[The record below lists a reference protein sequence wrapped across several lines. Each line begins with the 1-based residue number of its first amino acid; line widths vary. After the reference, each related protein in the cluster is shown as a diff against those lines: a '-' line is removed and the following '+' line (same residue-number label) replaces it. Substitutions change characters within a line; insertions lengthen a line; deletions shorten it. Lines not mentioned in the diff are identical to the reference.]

1 MRKTI
6 GGGIRI
12 LVLAII
18 GCSIALAAHAQE
30 SDRRVALVIGNTGY
44 QHVERLANPGN
55 DAQLIA
61 ETLRKSGFVLI
72 GGGPQ
77 RDLDKPSFDRL
88 VADFGKKIQGA
99 DVALFYYAGHG
110 MQVQGT
116 NWLVPTDA
124 NPTRAQDLDFQMVN
138 AELVLKQMDGAG
150 TRLNIVILDACRNNP
165 FANLGTRAVESGL
178 AQMRAP
184 DGTLISFATQPGNV
198 AVDGK
203 GSDGPY
209 AMALATAIRQPG
221 LDIFHLFNQV
231 GLTVKRDTQ
240 GSQQPWVSSSP
251 IDGEFFFV
259 RSEAPTDDA
268 IAPAIDIPAAAQDGA
283 KRGAAAPATAPATGP
298 NAATTPTAA
307 TASPTAEPPQATR
320 DAAEKGQAGAQ
331 IDLGLSF
338 AKGTGAPKDLA
349 AALQWFQR
357 AAEQNDARGQYYLGL
372 MYERGYAVERS
383 YATALN
389 WYRKAADQNYPSAEI
404 AVARFYGRGLGVP
417 RDVSQRNAWL
427 MRAAGQESPMAQHIL
442 GNIYRLGLGVTQDLP
457 TAAQWYQRAA
467 AHDFG
472 PAQARLGLM
481 YQHGRGVK
489 QDYAQSMQLLRHAAD
504 KGNPM
509 AQNGIGVLYEHGYGV
524 HQDYVEA
531 VRWFRLAADKGYAP
545 AAFNLGVMYADG
557 RGVPR
562 DRSEAAKW
570 YEKAAAAGNEAAVAR
585 LARIDPAA
593 SPR

>member
-1 MRKTI
+1 MRNTI
-6 GGGIRI
+6 DGGIRI

-61 ETLRKSGFVLI
+61 DTLRKSGFVLI

-77 RDLDKPSFDRL
+77 RDLDKPAFDRL

-124 NPTRAQDLDFQMVN
+124 NPSRAQDLDFQMVN

-268 IAPAIDIPAAAQDGA
+268 IAPTIDVPATAQDGA
-283 KRGAAAPATAPATGP
+283 RRGTGAPDAGP
-298 NAATTPTAA
+298 NAATAA
-307 TASPTAEPPQATR
+307 KPPPAAELPQATR
-320 DAAEKGQAGAQ
+320 DAAEKGQASAQ
-331 IDLGLSF
+331 IDVGLNF

-349 AALQWFQR
+349 AALHWFQR

-383 YATALN
+383 YVTALS
-389 WYRKAADQNYPSAEI
+389 WYQRSADQNYPPAEI
-404 AVARFYGRGLGVP
+404 AVARFHGRGLGVP
-417 RDVSQRNAWL
+417 RDLTQRNAWL
-427 MRAAGQESPMAQHIL
+427 MRAAGQESPMAQNIL
-442 GNIYRLGLGVTQDLP
+442 GNIYRLGLGVPQDLP

-504 KGNPM
+504 KGNPL

-524 HQDYVEA
+524 RQDYVEA

-562 DRSEAAKW
+562 DRAEAAKW

-585 LARIDPAA
+585 LARLDPATT
-593 SPR
+593 PR

>member
-1 MRKTI
+1 MQTTI
-6 GGGIRI
+6 GGGIR
-12 LVLAII
+12 LLLLAII
-18 GCSIALAAHAQE
+18 GCWTALGAQAQE

-44 QHVERLANPGN
+44 QHVERLANPGS

-61 ETLRKSGFVLI
+61 DTLRKSGFVLI

-268 IAPAIDIPAAAQDGA
+268 IAPTIDVPAGAQDSA
-283 KRGAAAPATAPATGP
+283 KRGTGAPDTGP
-298 NAATTPTAA
+298 NAATTAKSPPAA
-307 TASPTAEPPQATR
+307 ELPQATR
-320 DAAEKGQAGAQ
+320 DAAEKGQAAAQ
-331 IDLGLSF
+331 IDVGLNF
-338 AKGTGAPKDLA
+338 AKGTGAPKDLT

-372 MYERGYAVERS
+372 MYERGYAVARS
-383 YATALN
+383 YATALS
-389 WYRKAADQNYPSAEI
+389 WYRKSADQNYPPAEI

-427 MRAAGQESPMAQHIL
+427 MRAAGQDSPMAQHIL
-442 GNIYRLGLGVTQDLP
+442 GNIYRLGLGVPQDLP

-562 DRSEAAKW
+562 DRSEAARW
-570 YEKAAAAGNEAAVAR
+570 YEKAAAAGNEMAIAR

-593 SPR
+593 TPR

>member
-1 MRKTI
+1 MRTTI
-6 GGGIRI
+6 GGGIRL

-18 GCSIALAAHAQE
+18 ASWTAIAAHAQE
-30 SDRRVALVIGNTGY
+30 TDRRVALVIGNTGY
-44 QHVERLANPGN
+44 RHVDRLANPGN

-61 ETLRKSGFVLI
+61 DTLRKSGFVLI

-209 AMALATAIRQPG
+209 AMALAAAIRQPG

-231 GLTVKRDTQ
+231 GLTVKRDTR

-268 IAPAIDIPAAAQDGA
+268 IAPAFDVPTGAQDTA
-283 KRGAAAPATAPATGP
+283 RRGAAAPGAAPD
-298 NAATTPTAA
+298 AA
-307 TASPTAEPPQATR
+307 TAAKAPPTAELPQATR

-331 IDLGLSF
+331 IDVGLNF
-338 AKGTGAPKDLA
+338 AKGTGAPKDLT

-357 AAEQNDARGQYYLGL
+357 AAEQNDVRGQYYLGL

-389 WYRKAADQNYPSAEI
+389 WYRKAADQNYPPAEI
-404 AVARFYGRGLGVP
+404 ALARFYGRGLGVP

-427 MRAAGQESPMAQHIL
+427 MRAAGQDSPMAQNIL
-442 GNIYRLGLGVTQDLP
+442 GNIYRLGLGVPQDLP

-481 YQHGRGVK
+481 YLHGRGVK

-504 KGNPM
+504 KGNLL
-509 AQNGIGVLYEHGYGV
+509 AQNGVGVLYEHGYGV
-524 HQDYVEA
+524 RQDYVEA

-545 AAFNLGVMYADG
+545 AALNLGVMYADG

-593 SPR
+593 TPR

>member
-1 MRKTI
+1 MRTTI
-6 GGGIRI
+6 GGGIR
-12 LVLAII
+12 LLLLAII
-18 GCSIALAAHAQE
+18 GCWTALGARAQE
-30 SDRRVALVIGNTGY
+30 ADRRVALVIGNTGY

-61 ETLRKSGFVLI
+61 DTLRKSGFVLI

-124 NPTRAQDLDFQMVN
+124 NPTRAQDLDFQMLN

-178 AQMRAP
+178 AQMKAP

-268 IAPAIDIPAAAQDGA
+268 IAPTIDVLAGAQDSA
-283 KRGAAAPATAPATGP
+283 KRGAGAPDAAP
-298 NAATTPTAA
+298 NAATAGKPPPAV
-307 TASPTAEPPQATR
+307 ELPQATR
-320 DAAEKGQAGAQ
+320 DAAEKGQPGAQ
-331 IDLGLSF
+331 IDLGLNF
-338 AKGTGAPKDLA
+338 AKGTGAPKDLT

-372 MYERGYAVERS
+372 MYERGYAVVRS
-383 YATALN
+383 YATALD
-389 WYRKAADQNYPSAEI
+389 WYRKAADQNYPPAEV

-427 MRAAGQESPMAQHIL
+427 LRAAGQDSPMAQNIL
-442 GNIYRLGLGVTQDLP
+442 GNIYRLGLGVPQDLA

-481 YQHGRGVK
+481 YLHGRGVK

-504 KGNPM
+504 KGNPL

-524 HQDYVEA
+524 RQDYVEA

-593 SPR
+593 TPR

>member
-6 GGGIRI
+6 GGRIRI
-12 LVLAII
+12 LVLAIT
-18 GCSIALAAHAQE
+18 GCSTLAAHAQE
-30 SDRRVALVIGNTGY
+30 SERRVALVIGNAGY

-55 DAQLIA
+55 DAKLIA
-61 ETLRKSGFVLI
+61 DTLRKSGFTLI
-72 GGGPQ
+72 GGGAQ
-77 RDLDKPSFDRL
+77 RDLDKPAFDRL
-88 VADFGKKIQGA
+88 VADFGKQIQGA

-116 NWLVPTDA
+116 NWLVPIDA
-124 NPTRAQDLDFQMVN
+124 NPSRAQDLDFQMVN

-209 AMALATAIRQPG
+209 AMALADAIRQPG

-259 RSEAPTDDA
+259 PSEAPTDDA
-268 IAPAIDIPAAAQDGA
+268 IAPAIDVPAGAQDGA
-283 KRGAAAPATAPATGP
+283 KRGSGVHDAGPNDATAAKEPPPA
-298 NAATTPTAA
+298 
-307 TASPTAEPPQATR
+307 EQPQATR

-338 AKGTGAPKDLA
+338 AKGTGASKDLA

-357 AAEQNDARGQYYLGL
+357 AADQNDPRGQYYLGL
-372 MYERGYAVERS
+372 MHERGYAVERS
-383 YATALN
+383 YATALD
-389 WYRKAADQNYPSAEI
+389 WYRKAADQNYPPAEI

-427 MRAAGQESPMAQHIL
+427 LRAAGQESPMAQNIL
-442 GNIYRLGLGVTQDLP
+442 GNIYRLGLGVPQDLP

-472 PAQARLGLM
+472 PAEARLGLM

-504 KGNPM
+504 KGNPLG
-509 AQNGIGVLYEHGYGV
+509 QNGIGVLYEHGYGV

-531 VRWFRLAADKGYAP
+531 ARWFRLAADKGYAP

-570 YEKAAAAGNEAAVAR
+570 YEKAAAAGNEMAVAR
-585 LARIDPAA
+585 LARIEPAA
-593 SPR
+593 TTR

>member
-1 MRKTI
+1 MRRKTI
-6 GGGIRI
+6 DGGIRI
-12 LVLAII
+12 LWLAII

-61 ETLRKSGFVLI
+61 DTLRKSGFVLI

-77 RDLDKPSFDRL
+77 RDLDKPAFDRL
-88 VADFGKKIQGA
+88 VADFGKSIQGA

-268 IAPAIDIPAAAQDGA
+268 IAPAIDAPAVAQDSA
-283 KRGAAAPATAPATGP
+283 KRGAGAPDSAP
-298 NAATTPTAA
+298 NTAA
-307 TASPTAEPPQATR
+307 QAPPTPELPQATR

-331 IDLGLSF
+331 IELGLSF
-338 AKGTGAPKDLA
+338 AKGTGAPKDLT
-349 AALQWFQR
+349 AALKWFQR
-357 AAEQNDARGQYYLGL
+357 AAEQNDARGQYYLGV
-372 MYERGYAVERS
+372 MYERGYAVGRS
-383 YATALN
+383 YETALT
-389 WYRKAADQNYPSAEI
+389 WYQKAADQNYSAAEI

-417 RDVSQRNAWL
+417 RDLTQRNAWL
-427 MRAAGQESPMAQHIL
+427 MRAAGQESPMAQNIL
-442 GNIYRLGLGVTQDLP
+442 GNIYRLGLGVPQDLP

-489 QDYAQSMQLLRHAAD
+489 QDYAQSMQLLRRAAD
-504 KGNPM
+504 KGNPL

-585 LARIDPAA
+585 LARLDPAVT
-593 SPR
+593 PR